1 MKIPTEA
8 VVSMEVH
15 KSILD
20 VVGNTPL
27 LRLSK
32 VSHGL
37 KHTLLAKLENLNP
50 GGSVKDRIGIAM
62 VEEAEQKGLLRP
74 GGTIIEPTSG
84 NTGVGLAMV
93 ASVKGYKMIFVMPDK
108 MSEEKRSILRAYGA
122 KVVVTP
128 TNVPPESNEHYT
140 KVAERMARETPHSYM
155 PNQYENRANPDAH
168 YRTTG
173 PEIWRQTDG
182 KIDVFVCGMGT
193 GGTIT
198 GIGRFLKEKKK
209 GVKVVGADPEG
220 SIFYPRYHR
229 QKEEPHQYKVE
240 GIGEDFMPG
249 TMDMSVVDD
258 VIQVSD
264 KDAFQMARRLAQ
276 EEGILV
282 GGSGGTAVHAA
293 VKVAEHLPADK
304 MIVTLLPDTGRNYLS
319 KLFSDQWMKEQGFL

>member
-1 MKIPTEA
+1 MEA
-8 VVSMEVH
+8 H
-15 KSILD
+15 KTILD
-20 VVGNTPL
+20 VIGNTPL
-27 LRLSK
+27 VRLNK
-32 VSHGL
+32 VSQGL
-37 KHTLLAKLENLNP
+37 KPTILAKLENLNP

-62 VEEAEQKGLLRP
+62 VEQAEQSGLLKP

-108 MSEEKRSILRAYGA
+108 MSEEKKSILRAYGA

-128 TNVPPESNEHYT
+128 TNVPPESAEHYT
-140 KVAERMARETPHSYM
+140 KVAERLARETPFSYM

-173 PEIWRQTDG
+173 PEIWRQTEG
-182 KIDVFVCGMGT
+182 KVDVLVCGMGT

-209 GVKVVGADPEG
+209 GLKVVGADPEG
-220 SIFYPRYHR
+220 SIFYPRYHGH
-229 QKEEPHQYKVE
+229 KEEPHQYKVE

-249 TMDMSVVDD
+249 TMDMSIVDD

-264 KDAFQMARRLAQ
+264 RDAFHMARRLAR

-293 VKVAEHLPADK
+293 VKVAEHLPGDK
-304 MIVTLLPDTGRNYLS
+304 TIVTLLPDTGRNYLS
-319 KLFSDQWMKEQGFL
+319 KLFSDQWMKEEGFM

>member
-1 MKIPTEA
+1 MLTEA

-15 KSILD
+15 RTILD
-20 VVGNTPL
+20 VIGNTPL
-27 LRLSK
+27 VRLNKISQ
-32 VSHGL
+32 GL
-37 KHTLLAKLENLNP
+37 KPTILAKLENLSP

-62 VEEAEQKGLLRP
+62 VEQAEQKGLLKP

-84 NTGVGLAMV
+84 NTGVALAMV
-93 ASVKGYKMIFVMPDK
+93 AAVKGYKMIFVMPDK

-128 TNVPPESNEHYT
+128 TNVSPESAEHYT
-140 KVAERMARETPHSYM
+140 KVAERLAKETVRSYM

-173 PEIWRQTDG
+173 PEIWRQTGG
-182 KIDVFVCGMGT
+182 KVDVLVCGMGT

-209 GVKVVGADPEG
+209 GLKVVGADPDG
-220 SIFYPRYHR
+220 SIFYQRYQGH
-229 QKEEPHQYKVE
+229 KEEPHQYKVE
-240 GIGEDFMPG
+240 GIGEDFMPR
-249 TMDMSVVDD
+249 TMDLSIVDD
-258 VIQVSD
+258 IVQVSD
-264 KDAFQMARRLAQ
+264 KDAFSMARRLAQ

-282 GGSGGTAVHAA
+282 GGSGGTAVDAA
-293 VKVAEHLPADK
+293 VKVGEHLPEDK
-304 MIVTLLPDTGRNYLS
+304 TIVTLLPDTGRNYLS

>member
-1 MKIPTEA
+1 MIEQA
-8 VVSMEVH
+8 
-15 KSILD
+15 
-20 VVGNTPL
+20 
-27 LRLSK
+27 
-32 VSHGL
+32 
-37 KHTLLAKLENLNP
+37 
-50 GGSVKDRIGIAM
+50 
-62 VEEAEQKGLLRP
+62 EEKGLLKP

-93 ASVKGYKMIFVMPDK
+93 AAVKGYKMIFVMPDK

-128 TNVPPESNEHYT
+128 TNVPPESAEHYT
-140 KVAERMARETPHSYM
+140 KVAERLTKETLHSYM

-173 PEIWRQTDG
+173 PEIWRQTEG

-209 GVKVVGADPEG
+209 NLKVVGADPEG

-229 QKEEPHQYKVE
+229 HREEPHQYKVE

-249 TMDMSVVDD
+249 TMDLSIVDD

-264 KDAFQMARRLAQ
+264 RDTFRMARRLAQ

-293 VKVAEHLPADK
+293 VKVAEHLPEDK
-304 MIVTLLPDTGRNYLS
+304 TIVTLLPDTGRNYLS